1 MSDLGI
7 FDKQVQLI
15 QKSLDFRAQRNILLS
30 GNIAN
35 IETPGYKAQD
45 LVFEDAL
52 GKAMKAQQPG
62 PLTITDPRH
71 LDGRTK
77 TPLGLVQPQV
87 IQAANPVGSLDG
99 NSVELEKEMAKL
111 AENQVTFQAL
121 TQMMTFKFS
130 QLRTAIREGE
140 F

>member
-1 MSDLGI
+1 MSGI
-7 FDKQVQLI
+7 GLFDRHLQLI
-15 QKSLDFRAQRNILLS
+15 HKSLDFRAERNILLS

-45 LVFEDAL
+45 LVFENAL
-52 GKAMKAQQPG
+52 GEAMKAQQPG
-62 PLTITDPRH
+62 PLQVTNPRH

-77 TPLGLVQPQV
+77 TPLALVQPSV
-87 IQAANPVGSLDG
+87 INTSNPVGSLDG

-111 AENQVTFQAL
+111 AENQVSFQAL
-121 TQMMTFKFS
+121 TQMMTFKFN
-130 QLRTAIREGE
+130 QLRTAMREGE